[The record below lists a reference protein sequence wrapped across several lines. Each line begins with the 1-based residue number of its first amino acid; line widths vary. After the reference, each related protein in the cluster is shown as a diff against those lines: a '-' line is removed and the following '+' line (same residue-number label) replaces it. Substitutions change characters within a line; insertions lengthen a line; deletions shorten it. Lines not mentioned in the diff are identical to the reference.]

1 MPRRRFA
8 LPGLLLLFA
17 GCGEFGTVNQGQVID
32 YQRDTGLVTLIPDSN
47 YRDPAHP
54 RFDVLPPVTVQTP
67 ENPKEMGP
75 APEAGKLLG
84 VDTKAHRLAVFNS
97 NTGQIEELPYKE
109 LGPASNCGVV
119 DRERKT
125 VAVCSENK
133 AVLVSVADEYLALPE
148 DTWKAGDEIR
158 YYYRD
163 SRRALRLMNV
173 TKTNLNK
180 AAE

>member
-1 MPRRRFA
+1 MLRLRSDCAAF
-8 LPGLLLLFA
+8 LLLLA

-84 VDTKAHRLAVFNS
+84 VDTQAHRLMIFNS
-97 NTGQIEELPYKE
+97 TTGRIEEVPYKE
-109 LGPASNCGVV
+109 LGPASACGPWWTANGKPSPCAQGIS
-119 DRERKT
+119 RSLM
-125 VAVCSENK
+125 A
-133 AVLVSVADEYLALPE
+133 SVADEYLALPE

-163 SRRALRLMNV
+163 PGAR
-173 TKTNLNK
+173 
-180 AAE
+180 